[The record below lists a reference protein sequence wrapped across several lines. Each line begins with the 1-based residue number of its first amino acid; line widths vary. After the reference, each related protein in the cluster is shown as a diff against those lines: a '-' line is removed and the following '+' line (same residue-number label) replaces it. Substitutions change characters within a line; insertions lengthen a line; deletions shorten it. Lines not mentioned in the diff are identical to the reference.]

1 MRAAV
6 RQLLRGH
13 EPFPAIVV
21 DGAWNLIEANSG
33 LAWFTESVAPD
44 LRAPPA
50 NALRFCLHP
59 QGMAPRIVNLG
70 EYRAHILGRLR
81 RHVVHDAAPELAR
94 LYDELRAYPCD
105 QPEPDI
111 ELPGPSAIFV
121 PLRIRR
127 GSRELAFFSTIA
139 TFGTPLDITVAEL
152 VIESFFPAN
161 PERATILGAGP
172 PVSGTV

>member
-1 MRAAV
+1 MMSVLPPPTQEERREWRARRRMSQLDLALDAEISTPHLSFVETGRSVSSREMVINLAEQLDLPLRDRNHLLLAAGYAPIYAETPLDAARLSAVRAAV

-70 EYRAHILGRLR
+70 
-81 RHVVHDAAPELAR
+81 
-94 LYDELRAYPCD
+94 
-105 QPEPDI
+105 
-111 ELPGPSAIFV
+111 
-121 PLRIRR
+121 
-127 GSRELAFFSTIA
+127 
-139 TFGTPLDITVAEL
+139 
-152 VIESFFPAN
+152 
-161 PERATILGAGP
+161 
-172 PVSGTV
+172 